1 MGMRDIMGKL
11 ATHEDHLDSMFCVVC
26 KMSVQHVY
34 PMATSHDVLRVRVK
48 QMGVRPTPGEGA
60 RERLCIYMPC
70 WQPTATK
77 CGNGGGGDG
86 GGGDGGGGSGGVW
99 WRW

>member
-1 MGMRDIMGKL
+1 
-11 ATHEDHLDSMFCVVC
+11 
-26 KMSVQHVY
+26 
-34 PMATSHDVLRVRVK
+34 MATSHDVLRVRVK

-77 CGNGGGGDG
+77 C
-86 GGGDGGGGSGGVW
+86 
-99 WRW
+99 